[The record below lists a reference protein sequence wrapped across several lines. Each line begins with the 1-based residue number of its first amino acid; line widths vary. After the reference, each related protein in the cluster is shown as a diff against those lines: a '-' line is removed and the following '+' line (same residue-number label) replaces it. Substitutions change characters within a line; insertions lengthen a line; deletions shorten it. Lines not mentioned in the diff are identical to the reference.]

1 MAVSLLPAIQS
12 TIDLSNLDLSTFEFF
27 KYPSPPS
34 KSLYGWDSRAGYKK
48 PTVSPLVDGIQKS
61 KAVLTYIRHLLFGP
75 PAINKVVP
83 MVFDPEFGRKWSPEY
98 ERVYGKHG
106 ANLIALL
113 GNGYS
118 REKLIY
124 HGALDKNIHYF

>member
-1 MAVSLLPAIQS
+1 MAVSLLPSIQS

-34 KSLYGWDSRAGYKK
+34 KSIYGWDSRAGYKK

-98 ERVYGKHG
+98 QRVYGKHG

-124 HGALDKNIHYF
+124 HGAVDKNIPYF